1 MEKNEK
7 TKEIERYDKGAEMIL
22 YFMLIVQVVVTV
34 GLFIGAVTGHLPF

>member
-7 TKEIERYDKGAEMIL
+7 IKEIERYDKGTEMIL

-34 GLFIGAVTGHLPF
+34 GLFVGAVTGHLPF